1 MAFVHLRLHSEYSIA
16 DGIVRLKDAVAAAAQ
31 DNQPALALTDLN
43 NTFGFIKFYKAA
55 RAKGVKPVL
64 GTDVFIT
71 NEAERDR
78 PYRALLLIQNEA
90 GYKNLCEL
98 LSRAYLTNSY
108 KDRAEVRFEWFAEFA
123 GGLLCLSGASTGEV
137 GQCLLT
143 GSEQSMAL
151 ARQAAQRYA
160 QVFGDRFY
168 LEVQRVGSADD
179 ERLLRQTV
187 ALALQTK
194 LVLVATHPVQ
204 FLKPE
209 DYRSHEARVC
219 IAQGDTLANPK
230 RQRLFTE
237 EQYLKSSQ
245 EMAELFHDLPV
256 ALENTLAIAQ
266 RCNFI
271 MNLGTPQLPNFPTP
285 HGESLED
292 YLRLTSREG
301 LVKRLVQRYPEAAL
315 REERRPSYEAR
326 LELECDTI
334 IQMGFP
340 GYFLIV
346 ADFINWAKNDGVPVG
361 PGRGS
366 GAGSLVAYSLGI
378 TDLDPLPYNLL
389 FERFLNP
396 ERVSM
401 PDFDID
407 FCQEKRQR
415 VIDYVRERYGRDAV
429 SQIVTF
435 GTMASRAVI
444 RDAGRVLDLPY
455 NLCDQLSKLIPVV
468 QAKPLSLE
476 EARKKEPILAEREKK
491 EDEVR
496 ELLAVARPLED
507 LVRNVGMHAGGVLI
521 APGRLTDF
529 CPLYQA
535 PGAKADEGVV
545 SMYDKDD
552 VEAAGLVKFD
562 FLGLKNLTIIQAAV
576 DTINALYKGALP
588 HWVEICVR
596 SPSPTMVL
604 SSAVND
610 SPGAATQPADVRPV
624 APRDTLSL
632 EDLNGFNDSAA
643 YQILKDANTTGIFQV
658 ESAGMRRYLVKLA
671 PDQFEDIIAMLALY
685 RPGPLNSGMVDDF
698 ILRKRGQQA
707 IDYFH
712 PDLKDCL
719 APTYGVIVYQEQVM
733 QIAQIIAGYSLGGA
747 DLLRRAMG
755 KKKAE
760 EMAQQRSI
768 FVEGALKK
776 GHTEKLATQL
786 FDLMEKFAEYGF
798 NKSHTAAYAVIT
810 YQTAWLKAHYPA
822 EFMAATLSADMDDT
836 DKVAFLVADARANG
850 LAVLPPDINASA
862 YRFEPVVACELANA
876 EEDFHS
882 SREKIT
888 RSDQKSSPSPDGR
901 ALDARGLGVEVGD
914 VGRER
919 EFDPSREKITRSAPT
934 RDSRSGDISPSNKKS
949 RSIRYGLGA
958 IRGVGESA
966 VMNILK
972 AREEGPFTDLFNFCT
987 RVDRKL
993 VNKRAM
999 EALVKSGALDAL
1011 HPQGRQG
1018 RAQLVAGIAL
1028 AVQAADIAEAQAH
1041 QGGLFDDFADPVS
1054 SGSGSG
1060 ATGTALGLP
1069 DATPFTIRETLLE
1082 EKLAL
1087 GYCFSGS
1094 LFDDVRDEL
1103 QRFAPNTL
1111 ARLLPSRDPVWIA
1124 GVVLDSRA
1132 QTTRR
1137 GMMRL
1142 VTIDDGTGRL
1152 DITVFNEIYEQRKSV
1167 LKNDEPLLVCARI
1180 ENDEFSGGLRGAATE
1195 ILTITEARLRYA
1207 KGIAIELE
1215 SDAFKDQRLFN
1226 AFLQELMQTLAP
1238 ELVSNSAGSGASQA
1252 NATGA
1257 KNGAATEDA
1266 SARPSGAMPTA
1277 PVFISIEGEQEVCTL
1292 ALGRTYAVTPSPDQL
1307 QRLAQLP
1314 GARSA
1319 ALVY

>member
-16 DGIVRLKDAVAAAAQ
+16 DGIVRLKDVVAAAAN

-43 NTFGFIKFYKAA
+43 NTFGFIKFYRAA

-71 NEAERDR
+71 NEADRDR
-78 PYRALLLIQNEA
+78 PYRALLLIQDER

-98 LSRAYLTNSY
+98 LSQAFLTNSY
-108 KDRAEVRFEWFAEFA
+108 KDRAEIRFDWLADMSD
-123 GGLLCLSGASTGEV
+123 GLLCLSGASTGEV

-143 GSEQSMAL
+143 GSEQSTEL
-151 ARQAAQRYA
+151 ARNAVQRYA

-168 LEVQRVGSADD
+168 LEVQRAGFADD

-187 ALALQTK
+187 ALAIDTQIA
-194 LVLVATHPVQ
+194 VVATHPVQ

-237 EQYLKSSQ
+237 EQYLKSCE
-245 EMAELFHDLPV
+245 EMTALFHDLPV
-256 ALENTLAIAQ
+256 AIENALAIAR
-266 RCNFI
+266 RCNFT

-285 HGESLED
+285 NGESLED
-292 YLRLTSREG
+292 YLRLASREG
-301 LVKRLVQRYPEAAL
+301 LERRLVQRYPEVAL
-315 REERRPSYEAR
+315 REERRPTYQAR
-326 LELECDTI
+326 LELECGTI

-346 ADFINWAKNDGVPVG
+346 ADFINWAKNNGVPVG

-378 TDLDPLPYNLL
+378 TDLDPLPYSLL

-476 EARKKEPILAEREKK
+476 EARQKEPILAEREKK

-521 APGRLTDF
+521 APGKLTDF

-535 PGAKADEGVV
+535 PGSKEDEGIV

-576 DTINALYKGALP
+576 DTINTLYKGAMP
-588 HWVEICVR
+588 HWGKVADAAK
-596 SPSPTMVL
+596 PTV
-604 SSAVND
+604 D
-610 SPGAATQPADVRPV
+610 SESKS

-632 EDLNGFNDSAA
+632 EDLNGFDDPAA
-643 YQILKDANTTGIFQV
+643 YQILKDANTTGMFQV

-755 KKKAE
+755 KKKPE

-768 FVEGALKK
+768 FLEGALKK

-836 DKVAFLVADARANG
+836 DKVAFLVADAKANG
-850 LAVLPPDINASA
+850 LAVLPPDINASR
-862 YRFEPVVACELANA
+862 YRFEPVVGAG
-876 EEDFHS
+876 
-882 SREKIT
+882 
-888 RSDQKSSPSPDGR
+888 QKSR
-901 ALDARGLGVEVGD
+901 A
-914 VGRER
+914 
-919 EFDPSREKITRSAPT
+919 
-934 RDSRSGDISPSNKKS
+934 
-949 RSIRYGLGA
+949 IRYGLGA

-972 AREEGPFTDLFNFCT
+972 AREDGPFTDLFNSCA

-999 EALVKSGALDAL
+999 EALVKSGAFDAL

-1018 RAQLVAGIAL
+1018 RAQLVAGISL
-1028 AVQAADIAEAQAH
+1028 AVQAADTAEAQAH
-1041 QGGLFDDFADPVS
+1041 QGGLFDDFADPAS
-1054 SGSGSG
+1054 SGSGSIDNG
-1060 ATGTALGLP
+1060 SALGLP
-1069 DATPFTIRETLLE
+1069 DTAPYTERKTLLE

-1094 LFDDVRDEL
+1094 LFDDVREEL

-1111 ARLLPSRDPVWIA
+1111 VRLLPSRDPIWIA
-1124 GVVLDSRA
+1124 GVVVDSRG
-1132 QTTRR
+1132 QMTRR
-1137 GMMRL
+1137 GMMRV

-1152 DITVFNEIYEQRKSV
+1152 DITVFNEIYEQCKSV

-1195 ILTITEARLRYA
+1195 ILTLTEARLRYA
-1207 KGIAIELE
+1207 KGITIEL
-1215 SDAFKDQRLFN
+1215 SSQSLHDKTLFDR
-1226 AFLQELMQTLAP
+1226 FLQELTQTLTP
-1238 ELVSNSAGSGASQA
+1238 ELVSNSAGSGVSQ
-1252 NATGA
+1252 
-1257 KNGAATEDA
+1257 
-1266 SARPSGAMPTA
+1266 A

-1292 ALGRTYAVTPSPDQL
+1292 ALGRAYTVTPSPDQL
-1307 QRLAQLP
+1307 QRLSQLP